1 MEVSTITLEYV
12 RCVLCEQDDAQ
23 IVLTAQDW
31 LHNLPGE
38 FRVVRCGQCGM
49 VYLNPRPTRADMLR
63 FYPADY
69 AYAPDV
75 TTQHQKESWRARL
88 HRAILIRDYGYPLPQ
103 PALPRWSN
111 PIVAAYHALYQTIA
125 LPILLWRPSGRLLDV
140 GCGKGDYLAAQ
151 RDLGWQVVGVEIN
164 PHAVRHARD
173 VLNLE
178 ILDSDL
184 ADAPLAENS
193 FDATTMWWY
202 LEHVP
207 DPLQVLRHARR
218 LIKPDG
224 VLVIGVPNWDSVD
237 VKIFRDA
244 WYHLDV
250 PRHQSFFT
258 PTTLTAMLRRAGFQ
272 TISLRGS
279 SWLNDPAQS
288 VERWLAI
295 RRNKRW
301 TMPGLVRKL
310 LTPLGWLAGRSNRG
324 SVMYALAYPH
334 ADNG

>member
-1 MEVSTITLEYV
+1 MDTPTIALEHV

-23 IVLTAQDW
+23 LVFTTQDW
-31 LHNLPGE
+31 LHHLPGE
-38 FRVVRCGQCGM
+38 FRVVRCRQCGM
-49 VYLNPRPTRADMLR
+49 VYLNPRPTRTDILR
-63 FYPADY
+63 FYPEDY
-69 AYAPDV
+69 AYAA
-75 TTQHQKESWRARL
+75 TQRQKESWRARV
-88 HRAILIRDYGYPLPQ
+88 HRAVLIRDYGYPMPE
-103 PALPRWSN
+103 PALQEWLN
-111 PIVAAYHALYQTIA
+111 PIAEGYHALYQTIA
-125 LPILLWRPSGRLLDV
+125 LPILPWRGGGRLLDV

-184 ADAPLAENS
+184 TDAHLAEHA
-193 FDATTMWWY
+193 FDAITMWWY

-237 VKIFRDA
+237 AKIFRHV

-258 PTTLTAMLRRAGFQ
+258 PATLTAMLRRAGFQ
-272 TISLRGS
+272 RITLRGS

-288 VERWLAI
+288 VERWLTI
-295 RRNKRW
+295 RLNKRW
-301 TMPGLVRKL
+301 AMPTLGRRL
-310 LTPLGWLAGRSNRG
+310 LAPLGWLVGRANRG